1 MKEPDRSLSFKA
13 AAAALR
19 PRKMGADR
27 PARGCA
33 ACLTHWRWGMDGG
46 WGAGNNMAV
55 KLLLSRKRILA
66 KTRHDLDLVQRAT
79 HVEGE
84 VGHFSG

>member
-33 ACLTHWRWGMDGG
+33 ACLAHWRWGTDGG
-46 WGAGNNMAV
+46 WGAGNNVAV
-55 KLLLSRKRILA
+55 KLLFSRKDPGKDTARSRLA
-66 KTRHDLDLVQRAT
+66 AK
-79 HVEGE
+79 
-84 VGHFSG
+84 GHTLKAR